1 MALVDVLLPVGSLPL
16 PLLQRAVAS
25 VLGQSLRD
33 LRLIA
38 IDDGATAECQRWLH
52 DTAARDPRVTIC
64 ATRSPGITA
73 ALTTGLERSDAPLVA
88 RMDADDIATPW
99 RLEQQVGLLEAR
111 PDVDVAATP
120 VCLEGAAHAGWI
132 RHVCWSNRLQAPED
146 HARERFVDAP
156 VVHPTVLLRRRK
168 LDEWGGYR
176 QGPFAE
182 DYELWLRAM
191 SRGGRFAKIAN
202 TGLVW
207 NRGGGTLT
215 VADPRYSSSSMMRLR
230 GTWLA
235 RELRDRA
242 GGRCVIWGAG
252 KTGRAWIGALEREG
266 IRPDSVHDL
275 DPNKIGRLALGH
287 RVADVSELGR
297 LRPWQSG
304 VPVLVAVAAPGA
316 RYRIGAQL
324 LGWGAHPGQ
333 DWLPV
338 A

>member
-16 PLLQRAVAS
+16 SLLQRAVAS
-25 VLGQSLRD
+25 VLHQSLRD
-33 LRLIA
+33 LKLIA
-38 IDDGATAECQRWLH
+38 IDDGATAQCLGWLH
-52 DTAARDPRVTIC
+52 DAAARDPRVTIC

-73 ALTTGLERSDAPLVA
+73 ALTTGISRSDAPLVA

-99 RLEQQVGLLEAR
+99 RLEHQAGLLGAR
-111 PDVDVAATP
+111 SAVDLVAAP

-132 RHVCWSNRLQAPED
+132 RHVCWSNRLLDPED

-156 VVHPTVLLRRRK
+156 VVHPTVMLRRRK

-191 SRGGRFAKIAN
+191 SLGGRFAKIAG

-235 RELRDRA
+235 RELRERA
-242 GGRCVIWGAG
+242 RGRCVIWGAG
-252 KTGRAWIGALEREG
+252 ETGRAWLRALDREG
-266 IRPDSVHDL
+266 IRPDSVHDV
-275 DPNKIGRLALGH
+275 DPKKMGRLALGH
-287 RVADVSELGR
+287 RVADVSDLGR

-324 LGWGAHPGQ
+324 RGWGAHPGR